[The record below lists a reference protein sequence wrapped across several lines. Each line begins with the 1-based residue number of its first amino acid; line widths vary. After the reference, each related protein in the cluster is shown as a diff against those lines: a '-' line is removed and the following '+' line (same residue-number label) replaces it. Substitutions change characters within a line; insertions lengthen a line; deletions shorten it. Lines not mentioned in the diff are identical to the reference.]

1 MYRPLY
7 EQFNPLDRDYE
18 PHRTAVMSTGQSLYA
33 KDFLPTV
40 SEQLRAPKPDP
51 ETFCL
56 LCKLALNEGMVS
68 HQTLKERFED
78 AIPKNA
84 DRATHK
90 WAMPD
95 PATTREILT
104 FFSTLDPNAATGSKL
119 PWRHAQCVQ
128 PEAAPKLPGL
138 QRTATARPHSRPF

>member
-1 MYRPLY
+1 MYRPLC

-18 PHRTAVMSTGQSLYA
+18 PTRAAAMATGRSLYA
-33 KDFLPTV
+33 SEFLDTV
-40 SEQLRAPKPDP
+40 SEQLRAPKTDP

-56 LCKLALNEGMVS
+56 LCKLAINEGMVS
-68 HQTLKERFED
+68 HQTLKERFGE

-84 DRATHK
+84 DKTTHK

-119 PWRHAQCVQ
+119 PWRHAQCAQ
-128 PEAAPKLPGL
+128 PEAMPTLPGL
-138 QRTATARPHSRPF
+138 QRTAMVHLRR